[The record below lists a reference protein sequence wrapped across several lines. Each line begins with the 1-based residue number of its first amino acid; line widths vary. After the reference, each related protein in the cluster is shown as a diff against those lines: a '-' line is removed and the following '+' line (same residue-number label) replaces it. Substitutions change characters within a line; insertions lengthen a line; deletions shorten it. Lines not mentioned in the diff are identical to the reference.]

1 MKSATPENLMPDFK
15 KTGIFPLN
23 RSIIDSNMV
32 APAEVFHNENINVTM
47 NDAVVDE
54 TQSVVVVVKEKVLV
68 TEEKEGGMDDSKR
81 EYWCSLFGSRFENVK
96 KVKSEKV
103 VKPRNTL
110 SKVVSGRCI
119 TESDVA
125 EQVRVHVSQDSKNK
139 PVEYTDSI
147 RKKSSEKEMGS
158 AKKNCK
164 LKGKGKIKIVNYSSK
179 KNVASPKPGPSHMY
193 MYVDE
198 LDMDVDSDECVQIEE
213 KDNCCVCGRFQPYA
227 VRNSVSLI
235 IVKWVQCGQV

>member
-1 MKSATPENLMPDFK
+1 
-15 KTGIFPLN
+15 
-23 RSIIDSNMV
+23 
-32 APAEVFHNENINVTM
+32 
-47 NDAVVDE
+47 
-54 TQSVVVVVKEKVLV
+54 
-68 TEEKEGGMDDSKR
+68 
-81 EYWCSLFGSRFENVK
+81 
-96 KVKSEKV
+96 
-103 VKPRNTL
+103 
-110 SKVVSGRCI
+110 
-119 TESDVA
+119 
-125 EQVRVHVSQDSKNK
+125 
-139 PVEYTDSI
+139 
-147 RKKSSEKEMGS
+147 MGS

-179 KNVASPKPGPSHMY
+179 KNVASSKPGPSHMY